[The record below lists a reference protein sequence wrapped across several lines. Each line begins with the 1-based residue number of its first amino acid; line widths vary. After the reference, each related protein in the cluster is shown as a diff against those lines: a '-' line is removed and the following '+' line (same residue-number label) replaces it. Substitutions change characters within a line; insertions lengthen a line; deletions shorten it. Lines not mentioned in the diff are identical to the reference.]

1 MIKYLALILS
11 FSILLNAQTP
21 KSDTNTSTTKLQET
35 QQAESERLREENL
48 EKERIKKIEDIK
60 NEKKRRLLIDL
71 KRSNEELSD
80 ESIWVSSYQSYLK
93 YIDLKSSMSD
103 TQKIIEELSKYG
115 KSADDKEQLELYM
128 NKELRLQDQLSL
140 FKDHSESPFVSLL
153 KPDEIDNIPEIT
165 NPFDVLTGISF
176 KKQLHASYDDYVTRG
191 NELRHLVVSL
201 REKKKT
207 LVALQSLDDN
217 KSRYASDIENV
228 TKKLHKFENA
238 LETLNTTVEVYQKR
252 IDEVEIRLEKE
263 IEVQVVKL
271 FNLGVTILVL
281 FLIFLVMKFII
292 KKYITDNER
301 FYMANKIITF
311 INITLIILIIFF
323 SYMDKV
329 GYLVTV
335 LGFASAGIAIA
346 MKDWFMSI
354 LGWLVIVFGGS
365 IHVGDRIRVEK
376 DGMIYVG
383 DVMDVSL
390 LRITIL
396 EDITLTSYYHNRR
409 AGRIIFVPNNYVFT
423 SLIANYS
430 HHSLKTV
437 WDGIDITITFD
448 SNHKKAMHI
457 AKEITRKYAKGYTDI
472 TRKQLNKL
480 RSRYNLKNTN
490 VEPRIFSFI
499 EDNGLR
505 ISSWYLTNAYATL
518 TLRSTISSEIVD
530 AFKAEDDISISYPTQ
545 RLYVD
550 SASNKPPFE
559 VQE

>member
-1 MIKYLALILS
+1 V
-11 FSILLNAQTP
+11 
-21 KSDTNTSTTKLQET
+21 D
-35 QQAESERLREENL
+35 
-48 EKERIKKIEDIK
+48 
-60 NEKKRRLLIDL
+60 
-71 KRSNEELSD
+71 
-80 ESIWVSSYQSYLK
+80 
-93 YIDLKSSMSD
+93 
-103 TQKIIEELSKYG
+103 
-115 KSADDKEQLELYM
+115 
-128 NKELRLQDQLSL
+128 
-140 FKDHSESPFVSLL
+140 
-153 KPDEIDNIPEIT
+153 
-165 NPFDVLTGISF
+165 
-176 KKQLHASYDDYVTRG
+176 
-191 NELRHLVVSL
+191 
-201 REKKKT
+201 
-207 LVALQSLDDN
+207 
-217 KSRYASDIENV
+217 
-228 TKKLHKFENA
+228 
-238 LETLNTTVEVYQKR
+238 VYQKR
-252 IDEVEIRLEKE
+252 INEVELRVAKE
-263 IEVQVVKL
+263 NKAQMVKL
-271 FNLGVTILVL
+271 FNLGMTILILFVI
-281 FLIFLVMKFII
+281 FLIVKYII

-311 INITLIILIIFF
+311 VNITLIILIVFF

-396 EDITLTSYYHNRR
+396 EDITFTSYSHNRR

-437 WDGIDITITFD
+437 WDGIDIRITFD

-457 AKEITRKYAKGYTDI
+457 VKDITRKYAKGYTDI

-480 RSRYNLKNTN
+480 RSRYNLKNAN

-499 EDNGLR
+499 EENGMC

-518 TLRSTISSEIVD
+518 TLRSTISGEIVD
-530 AFKAEDDISISYPTQ
+530 AFKKEDDIQIAYPTQ
-545 RLYVD
+545 RLHL
-550 SASNKPPFE
+550 N
-559 VQE
+559 QERNESIKAQLEPVSDEA

>member
-1 MIKYLALILS
+1 MRFFLLS
-11 FSILLNAQTP
+11 LVFVLSLGAEAV
-21 KSDTNTSTTKLQET
+21 DTNTTSIEELQLLEQQRIETERLAKLEAIKNEKIRRLQIDLNRSDKELSRESIWLNSYSSYLKFVDVRSALQET
-35 QQAESERLREENL
+35 Q
-48 EKERIKKIEDIK
+48 K
-60 NEKKRRLLIDL
+60 
-71 KRSNEELSD
+71 
-80 ESIWVSSYQSYLK
+80 
-93 YIDLKSSMSD
+93 M
-103 TQKIIEELSKYG
+103 IEELSKYG
-115 KSADDKEQLELYM
+115 KSAEDKEELDLVM
-128 NKELRLQDQLSL
+128 SKELRLKDQLSL
-140 FKDHSESPFVSLL
+140 FKDHSEAPFASLL
-153 KPDEIDNIPEIT
+153 KPDEIGSIPEIT
-165 NPFDVLTGISF
+165 NPFDIFTGISF
-176 KKQLHASYDDYVTRG
+176 NKQLDSSFEEYITRG
-191 NELRHLVVSL
+191 NELRQLVLSL
-201 REKKKT
+201 REKKRT
-207 LVALQSLDDN
+207 LVELQKLDEN
-217 KSRYASDIENV
+217 STRYEEQIIASA
-228 TKKLHKFENA
+228 KKLHKFENA

-252 IDEVEIRLEKE
+252 IDEVELRVVKE
-263 IEVQVVKL
+263 NKEQIVKL
-271 FNLGVTILVL
+271 FNLGVTILILFVI
-281 FLIFLVMKFII
+281 FLIVKYII

-311 INITLIILIIFF
+311 INISLIILIVFF

-390 LRITIL
+390 LRITLL
-396 EDITLTSYYHNRR
+396 EDVTLTSYMDNRR
-409 AGRIIFVPNNYVFT
+409 AGRIVFVPNNYIFT

-480 RSRYNLKNTN
+480 RSRYNLKNSN
-490 VEPRIFSFI
+490 VEPRIFNFI
-499 EDNGLR
+499 EENGMR
-505 ISSWYLTNAYATL
+505 VSSWYLTNAYATL
-518 TLRSTISSEIVD
+518 TLRSAISGEIID
-530 AFKAEDDISISYPTQ
+530 AYNKEDDITIAFPTQ
-545 RLYVD
+545 QLHITNERRKAANL
-550 SASNKPPFE
+550 SASLENGE
-559 VQE
+559 

>member
-1 MIKYLALILS
+1 MKFLALVLLIALS
-11 FSILLNAQTP
+11 LNAQSGDSNETL
-21 KSDTNTSTTKLQET
+21 NAELQQLE
-35 QQAESERLREENL
+35 QQRLEAERLA
-48 EKERIKKIEDIK
+48 KIEAVK
-60 NEKKRRLLIDL
+60 NEKIRRLQIDL
-71 KRSNEELSD
+71 KRNNEELSR
-80 ESIWVSSYQSYLK
+80 ESIWLNSYSSYLK
-93 YIDLKSSMSD
+93 FIDVRTALTE
-103 TQKIIEELSKYG
+103 TQKEIEELSKYG
-115 KSADDKEQLELYM
+115 KSTQDKEKLDIFM
-128 NKELRLQDQLSL
+128 SKELRLQDQLSL
-140 FKDHSESPFVSLL
+140 FKDHSEAPFSSLL
-153 KPDEIDNIPEIT
+153 KPDEIDTIPEIT
-165 NPFDVLTGISF
+165 NPFDIFTGISF
-176 KKQLHASYDDYVTRG
+176 NKQLDSSYEEYVTRG
-191 NELRHLVVSL
+191 KELRQLVMTL
-201 REKKKT
+201 RDKKKT
-207 LVALQSLDDN
+207 LYSLQDLDN
-217 KSRYASDIENV
+217 NSSRYDEEIAA
-228 TKKLHKFENA
+228 TAKKLNKFENA
-238 LETLNTTVEVYQKR
+238 LETLNTTIDVYQKR
-252 IDEVEIRLEKE
+252 IDEVKLGVAKE
-263 IEVQVVKL
+263 IKAQMVKL
-271 FNLGVTILVL
+271 FNLGMTILIL
-281 FLIFLVMKFII
+281 FIIFLIVKYII

-311 INITLIILIIFF
+311 VNITLIVLIIFF

-396 EDITLTSYYHNRR
+396 EDITLTAYYHNRR

-437 WDGIDITITFD
+437 WDGIDIRITFD

-457 AKEITRKYAKGYTDI
+457 VKDITRKYAKGYTDI

-480 RSRYNLKNTN
+480 RSRYNLKNAN

-499 EDNGLR
+499 EENGMC

-518 TLRSTISSEIVD
+518 TLRSTISGEIVD
-530 AFKAEDDISISYPTQ
+530 AFKNEDDIQIAYPTQ
-545 RLYVD
+545 RLHLNDERNEKIRSQLEPVND
-550 SASNKPPFE
+550 EA
-559 VQE
+559 